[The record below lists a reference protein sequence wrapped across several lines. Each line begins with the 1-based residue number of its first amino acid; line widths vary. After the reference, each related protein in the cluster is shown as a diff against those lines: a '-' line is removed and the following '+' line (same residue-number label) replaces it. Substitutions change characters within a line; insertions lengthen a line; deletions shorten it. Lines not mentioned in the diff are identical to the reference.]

1 MTELMAS
8 FMFWSNIG
16 SIVGS
21 SSGNIISSSG
31 VEVSLSTGIMD
42 FLVNSSPL
50 RYEDDVIT
58 D

>member
-50 RYEDDVIT
+50 RY
-58 D
+58 